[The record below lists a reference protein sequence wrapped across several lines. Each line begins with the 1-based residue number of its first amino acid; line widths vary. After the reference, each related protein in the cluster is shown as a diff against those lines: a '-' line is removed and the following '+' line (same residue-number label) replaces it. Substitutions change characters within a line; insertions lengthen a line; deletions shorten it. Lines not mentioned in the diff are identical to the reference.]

1 MKIVLASE
9 QDSIEVV
16 DGFGKEIA
24 TIKKTE
30 ITIHDPSIRCEGK
43 SAVQPMELRKW
54 QDKSYYLCCELSIF
68 AQNIFLEEKTFQVY
82 YTGGKLHLQEV
93 ELIPKNRCSVL
104 ICGQLCEKEEGH
116 AGGHRAAL

>member
-9 QDSIEVV
+9 QDSIEIV
-16 DGFGKEIA
+16 DAFGKELA

-43 SAVQPMELRKW
+43 SAVQPMRLQEL
-54 QDKSYYLCCELSIF
+54 QDKSYYFHYELNTF
-68 AQNIFLEEKTFQVY
+68 GQNIFGEEKTFQVY
-82 YTGGKLHLQEV
+82 YTSGKLHFQEV
-93 ELIPKNRCSVL
+93 ELIPKNRCPVL
-104 ICGQLCEKEEGH
+104 ICGQLCEEEEGH